1 VNRGRYALKHA
12 GCSKVFTDQVS
23 GTTERRPG
31 WDQLLV
37 YARPG
42 DAVVVAELSR
52 MTRSLMHLLQV
63 VKDFADKGIELISLR
78 ENIDTSTVTG
88 RCFLSIMGAIA
99 QMERELIEFRISNGY
114 ESFSRKP
121 IFEAL

>member
-1 VNRGRYALKHA
+1 MPVTSRTPKIGYARVSTPGQNLDSQLDALKHA

-31 WDQLLV
+31 WDQLLA

-42 DAVVVAELSR
+42 DTVVVAELSR

-63 VKDFADKGIELISLR
+63 VKDFDLYG
-78 ENIDTSTVTG
+78 
-88 RCFLSIMGAIA
+88 
-99 QMERELIEFRISNGY
+99 
-114 ESFSRKP
+114 
-121 IFEAL
+121 